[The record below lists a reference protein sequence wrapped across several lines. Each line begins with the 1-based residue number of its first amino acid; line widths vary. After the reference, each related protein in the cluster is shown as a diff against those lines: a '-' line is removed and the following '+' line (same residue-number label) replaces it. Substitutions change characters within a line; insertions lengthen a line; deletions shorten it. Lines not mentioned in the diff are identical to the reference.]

1 MGNPVV
7 VMLGDGNLLLGGNA
21 VTGGKGEEEAS
32 GGGGIGD
39 AIVFKTGHRCRG
51 GSVAA
56 LILGETH

>member
-1 MGNPVV
+1 MGNPQV
-7 VMLGDGNLLLGGNA
+7 VMLADGNLLGGNA

-39 AIVFKTGHRCRG
+39 AIVFKTGRRCRG

-56 LILGETH
+56 LILDETH